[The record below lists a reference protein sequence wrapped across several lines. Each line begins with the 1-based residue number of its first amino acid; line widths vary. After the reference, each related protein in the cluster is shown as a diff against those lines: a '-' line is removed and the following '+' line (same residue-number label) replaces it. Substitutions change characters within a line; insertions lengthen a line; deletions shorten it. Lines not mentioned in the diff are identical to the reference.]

1 MKIIFLE
8 LLLDPDFA
16 IEEEILSVVHE
27 ELASCVAE
35 HVKELHFC
43 NSNATLGTPIKSNLK
58 NLSLKQTGQNENIDC
73 SDKTFCS
80 GVGILMM
87 IMQ

>member
-43 NSNATLGTPIKSNLK
+43 NSNATLGTPISSNLK
-58 NLSLKQTGQNENIDC
+58 NL
-73 SDKTFCS
+73 
-80 GVGILMM
+80 
-87 IMQ
+87 